1 MGRLATLDN
10 ALSAAGRFGLLKHAA
25 VEIIQHLSAV
35 VREWR
40 TYFEEFGVPKG
51 ECDKIA
57 SAFRK
62 PQAIGLRDVEK
73 A

>member
-1 MGRLATLDN
+1 V
-10 ALSAAGRFGLLKHAA
+10 LKHAA
-25 VEIIQHLSAV
+25 VEIIQRLSAV

-40 TYFEEFGVPKG
+40 IYFEEFGVPRA
-51 ECDKIA
+51 ECDKIS

-62 PQAIGLRDVEK
+62 PQAIGLREVEK

>member
-25 VEIIQHLSAV
+25 VEIIQQLSAV

-40 TYFEEFGVPKG
+40 IYFEEFGVPKR

-62 PQAIGLRDVEK
+62 PQAIGLREVEK
-73 A
+73 T